1 MLFHGAMAQWSIYPI
16 HLFLPTVQTGENE
29 LIGQIRIGFG
39 LSNTKKS
46 AKVPRELAKKPV
58 CQYSDTLRFVVYSHT
73 KSTEIAMST
82 GSFPDAHYA
91 GSTRPLH
98 ATHVPVS
105 RGGEPAGDADI
116 DQGLIRETRDQ
127 IRSLVDEITRLAQS
141 NCSKKEFC
149 QGFLTRT
156 VGALASL
163 GGAIWMKNPGAPRFA
178 LEYQINLSQT
188 ALASSDA
195 AQIAH
200 DRLLERIALAGQPE
214 LVAPRSGAADQHDNP
229 TDHLLIIVPLSIEQE
244 VIGLV
249 EIFQRPGTGPTT
261 QRGYLRFLVQMG
273 ELASDFLRNERLRR
287 YAHQETMWDRM
298 QAFVRAI
305 HGGLDVRRT
314 AFAIANE
321 GRRVLDAERVSVAI
335 QRGGRLDVHSISGLD
350 SIERRADQVK
360 RLGRLATTVAK
371 AGQPIWYSGDDTHLP
386 PQIEMQLHEY
396 LDVSHARM
404 LVVHPL
410 HQTSALHDDEV
421 SQQDQNDSR
430 PVIGALIV
438 EQFGDQRPATGLR
451 EQLLAVAAHCEVALS
466 NSLGH
471 SNMFL
476 APLWTWLGQ
485 TTAITMSRRLPR
497 LFMACGALVL
507 LFASLWLVPWSFTL
521 SANGRLTPE
530 NRTEIYAEVQ
540 GILQELRVPEDPDA
554 IVNAGDILAV
564 LTNNQLLV
572 DIRNLQGQLSQADE
586 ESKKLQRSLA
596 RQSELSAL
604 DRGIIDGDLAEAYQ
618 LKESLARQLQLKMEE
633 LELLNIR
640 APTTGNVINWQLR
653 QNLLRRP
660 VQRGQNLMT
669 LVAPDTPWQIELE
682 FPERRVAHLMKAVDS
697 GREPLT
703 VTFVLASHPGTE
715 FSGKLVSIDNK
726 MDVRGDEG
734 NAVLLRVSVDSAQLP
749 GDLLRSG
756 TRVTAQVHAGT
767 RSLGYV
773 WFHEFFE
780 SVQSTWTFWF

>member
-1 MLFHGAMAQWSIYPI
+1 
-16 HLFLPTVQTGENE
+16 
-29 LIGQIRIGFG
+29 
-39 LSNTKKS
+39 
-46 AKVPRELAKKPV
+46 
-58 CQYSDTLRFVVYSHT
+58 
-73 KSTEIAMST
+73 MST
-82 GSFPDAHYA
+82 GSFPDAHFT
-91 GSTRPLH
+91 GSSRPMH
-98 ATHVPVS
+98 ATHVPVT
-105 RGGEPAGDADI
+105 GGESADDGAI
-116 DQGLIRETRDQ
+116 DQNLIRETREQ
-127 IRSLVDEITRLAQS
+127 IRSLVDEITKLAQS
-141 NCSKKEFC
+141 DCSKREFC

-163 GGAIWMKNPGAPRFA
+163 GGAIWMKKPGAAHLA
-178 LEYQINLSQT
+178 LEYQINLAQT
-188 ALASSDA
+188 GLAGNDA

-200 DRLLERIALAGQPE
+200 GQLLERIALAGQPE
-214 LVAPRSGAADQHDNP
+214 LVAPRSGAADQQDNP
-229 TDHLLIIVPLSIEQE
+229 TDQLLVIVPLTIEQE

-249 EIFQRPGTGPTT
+249 EIFQRAGAGPST

-273 ELASDFLRNERLRR
+273 QLASDFLRNERLRR
-287 YAHQETMWDRM
+287 YAQQETMWNRM

-305 HGGLDVRRT
+305 HGGLDIGQT

-360 RLGRLATTVAK
+360 RLGRLATTVAR
-371 AGQPIWYSGDDTHLP
+371 AGQPIWYSGDDSHLP
-386 PQIEMQLHEY
+386 PQIEKQLHEY

-410 HQTSALHDDEV
+410 RQTAGQHDIE
-421 SQQDQNDSR
+421 DQNNEPDDSG

-438 EQFGDQRPATGLR
+438 EQFGDDRPAAGLQ
-451 EQLLAVAAHCEVALS
+451 EQIQVVAAHCSDALS
-466 NSLGH
+466 NSLNH

-485 TTAITMSRRLPR
+485 TTAVTLSRRLPR
-497 LFMACGALVL
+497 VLMAGAVALF

-521 SANGRLTPE
+521 GANGTLVPE
-530 NRTEIYAEVQ
+530 VRTEIYAEVP
-540 GILQELRVPEDPDA
+540 GVLQELRVPEDPDA

-564 LTNNQLLV
+564 MSNNQLLV
-572 DIRNLQGQLSQADE
+572 DIRNLQGQLSQAEE
-586 ESKKLQRSLA
+586 ESKKLQRSLT

-604 DRGIIDGDLAEAYQ
+604 DRGILDGELAEAWQ

-640 APTTGNVINWQLR
+640 APASGNVVNWQLR

-669 LVAPDTPWQIELE
+669 LVAPNTPWQIELE
-682 FPERRVAHLMKAVDS
+682 FPERRVAHLMKAVADS
-697 GREPLT
+697 KDPLT

-715 FSGKLVSIDNK
+715 FTGTLVSIDNK
-726 MDVRGDEG
+726 LDVRGDDG
-734 NAVLLRVSVDSAQLP
+734 NSVLLRVAIDSSQLS

-756 TRVTAQVHAGT
+756 TRATAQVHAGT

-780 SVQSTWTFWF
+780 SVQAAWMLWF